1 MSVLIPHIGKGKP
14 EKTVLTPRDL
24 KFFWWLNGWGAVTVA
39 MAAVW
44 FEAQF
49 STVAR
54 RIRKLIEAG
63 FLEQIEVAGLREKPI
78 VLTEEGMR
86 AARDELVPLAGI
98 RLSTWQHDS
107 LMCALEPRIKR
118 RYPDGVV
125 HPDRRIR
132 CNRRLAG
139 VQAGHVP
146 DVELERPTGG
156 AIAFELE
163 LSRKAP
169 GRIRAIVDS
178 YASPQQYA
186 RVYYLVPDA
195 SMAKY
200 VSSFTDDHKD
210 LIKVRTIDI
219 AQLARAKGAGGD

>member
-1 MSVLIPHIGKGKP
+1 MFVT
-14 EKTVLTPRDL
+14 ERDL
-24 KFFWWLNGWGAVTVA
+24 RFLWWLNGWGAVTVA
-39 MAAVW
+39 LAAVW

-63 FLEQIEVAGLREKPI
+63 FLERIQVAGLREKVI
-78 VLTEEGMR
+78 VLTEEGRR

-107 LMCALEPRIKR
+107 LMCALEPQIKR
-118 RYPDGVV
+118 KYPDGVV

-146 DVELERPTGG
+146 DVELERPAGG

-169 GRIRAIVDS
+169 GRIQAIVDS
-178 YASPQQYA
+178 YATSQQYT

-195 SMAKY
+195 SMANY
-200 VSSFTDDHKD
+200 VRRFTNHHED
-210 LIKVRTIDI
+210 LIEVRTIDVD
-219 AQLARAKGAGGD
+219 QLTRGSGAADE